1 MIGMTM
7 DLLQEKCL
15 SYMEAKGLS
24 QVKLAGKIGIAESTF
39 SRWLKG
45 TYPNPETISEK
56 VKVYFE
62 KEESRAETSSSGQ
75 IVFAMTSMSQKIV
88 NVLDYCRLQR
98 IIGVIPGDAG
108 VGKTFT
114 CREWMRDKPD
124 VAMLTINPVFANP
137 KAFLKLLARALKTSK
152 SGSSDEMLL
161 DVFDHLRSRDMTIII
176 DEAQHLTRRTLEIIR
191 NINDE
196 TGTAIIL
203 VGNETIY
210 SKLTGKQQAE
220 FAQLFSRIAM
230 KSGHLLTDLFKPS
243 DVRCVFCFD
252 RDDDETDLSV
262 EYLLRICRSKYGLRG
277 AVHVYTNA
285 KNNDDI
291 TQNGLK
297 AMATAMGITA

>member
-1 MIGMTM
+1 MSIEA
-7 DLLQEKCL
+7 LQEKCL
-15 SYMEAKGLS
+15 QHMEDKGLS
-24 QVKLAGKIGIAESTF
+24 QVKLAGKIGIGESTF

-45 TYPNPETISEK
+45 TYPSPETITEK

-62 KEESRAETSSSGQ
+62 KEESRAAASSTGE
-75 IVFAMTSMSQKIV
+75 IEFAMTSMSEKIM
-88 NVLDYCRLQR
+88 NVLDYCRFQR
-98 IIGVIPGDAG
+98 ILGVIPGDAG

-114 CREWMRDKPD
+114 CREWLRNKPD
-124 VAMLTINPVFANP
+124 AVMLTVNPVFANP
-137 KAFLKLLARALKTSK
+137 KSFLKLLARTLKTSRT
-152 SGSSDEMLL
+152 GSSDEILL
-161 DVFDHLRSRDMTIII
+161 DIYDHLSVRDMTIVI

-196 TGTAIIL
+196 TGTAIVL

-230 KSGHLLTDLFKPS
+230 RSVNLLTDLFKPS
-243 DVRCVFCFD
+243 DVRAVFGFEK
-252 RDDDETDLSV
+252 DDEETDWAV
-262 EYLLRICRSKYGLRG
+262 DYLLKICKSKYGLRG

-291 TQNGLK
+291 SQKGLK
-297 AMATAMGITA
+297 AMAAAMGIAV